1 MDSYATWEKWDAEL
15 SFTLALQGTGP
26 NSLYATCT
34 SPTMHLICPPN
45 FAWTFVFHLS
55 WVLQLSQEKLK
66 TMIMQNF
73 EGQIRCIMGDVR
85 VACSHNVFKEFWA
98 KKPTRVLV
106 LNLVKISKDF
116 LFLIS
121 IFLKFTETKFG
132 LDPVCYFWTNILV
145 CVPHADVY
153 PLNYALTF
161 YPVMNIL

>member
-73 EGQIRCIMGDVR
+73 EGQIRCIMGDVEWH
-85 VACSHNVFKEFWA
+85 VAAMFSRNFEQ
-98 KKPTRVLV
+98 KKTSRVLV
-106 LNLVKISKDF
+106 SNLVKISKDF

-132 LDPVCYFWTNILV
+132 LDLVCYFWTNILV